1 MPVRSSS
8 LLAGIFATQD
18 GDPRPDGQEGLR
30 HCLRAN
36 RSAGLLGP
44 GAPVAEPEDK
54 EVAEAGFGAGDVGE
68 GRLMT
73 EGLAVGDPRLE
84 SGEAGSASR
93 GDKSGVC
100 GLQRSAEISVE
111 AISGRRVCSD
121 HGACSG

>member
-18 GDPRPDGQEGLR
+18 GDPRPDGQGGLR

-44 GAPVAEPEDK
+44 GASVAEAEDK
-54 EVAEAGFGAGDVGE
+54 EVAGAGDVGE

-73 EGLAVGDPRLE
+73 EGLAVGDPSRE

-93 GDKSGVC
+93 GDRSGVC

-121 HGACSG
+121 HGAGSG